1 MEPSV
6 PSSSG
11 SAILM
16 DNDWEY
22 LHGRLNPGQEES
34 IFLVESVD
42 VKEAGREDLHR
53 RNDLLTSGEQ
63 DKSAAEGPKA
73 PIAPGMKMFL
83 LPNFMTMSYI
93 CCILPSA
100 IH

>member
-6 PSSSG
+6 PFSSG
-11 SAILM
+11 SAIVM

-42 VKEAGREDLHR
+42 VKEAEREDLHR
-53 RNDLLTSGEQ
+53 RNDLLTS
-63 DKSAAEGPKA
+63 DD
-73 PIAPGMKMFL
+73 PGMKMFL
-83 LPNFMTMSYI
+83 LPNFMTMPYV
-93 CCILPSA
+93 CCILLST
-100 IH
+100 IR

>member
-6 PSSSG
+6 PFSSG
-11 SAILM
+11 SAFVM

-42 VKEAGREDLHR
+42 VKEAEREDLHR
-53 RNDLLTSGEQ
+53 RNDLLTSDEQ
-63 DKSAAEGPKA
+63 DKSAVEGPKA
-73 PIAPGMKMFL
+73 SIDPGMKMFL
-83 LPNFMTMSYI
+83 LPNFMTMPYV
-93 CCILPSA
+93 CCILLST
-100 IH
+100 IR